1 MKMRKFTG
9 ATMKEIVAR
18 VKREMGP
25 DAMIVATRTVR
36 KGLLGTQ
43 VEVTAALDVQD
54 LSASLPASLNGGL
67 GAPLGSMGLAPAAAP
82 APVVERRPDPEALSL
97 ASELKALRDEIRPLY
112 SAVHPSDVKAEME
125 ALKNLLEQASMLRD
139 RFGMPDRQALTRLAR
154 KHRISAPSRRRIV
167 ALVGP
172 TGVGKTT
179 TVAKLAARRALLE
192 GKQVALVT
200 LDTYRVGGDEQIQR
214 FAELIECP
222 LFTVRDPSQLAETV
236 ATLAGFDYVYID
248 TAGRSWQAE
257 RDIRATMDALLAVRD
272 IEIHLA
278 LAADTRPSQV
288 DRWFDRFGGENL
300 SRLLFTKVDEAEW
313 LTELVEAP
321 ARLSCPISYLTVGQ
335 RVPEDLVQATDG
347 RLLAMACEG
356 SSAREEAA

>member
-9 ATMKEIVAR
+9 ATMKEVVAR

-25 DAMIVATRTVR
+25 DAMIIATRTVKR
-36 KGLLGTQ
+36 GLLGAQ
-43 VEVTAALDVQD
+43 VEVTAALDVDDVGEAVSLAKSGSQRPQTSAPPAEHAATSQQD
-54 LSASLPASLNGGL
+54 LS
-67 GAPLGSMGLAPAAAP
+67 PLF
-82 APVVERRPDPEALSL
+82 
-97 ASELKALRDEIRPLY
+97 SEIKALRSEIRPLY
-112 SAVHPSDVKAEME
+112 DSVHPSDVRSEVE
-125 ALKNLLEQASMLRD
+125 ALKSLLEQASMLRD
-139 RFGMPDRQALTRLAR
+139 RFGMPDRQALTRIAK
-154 KHRISAPSRRRIV
+154 KHRISAPSRRRCI

-179 TVAKLAARRALLE
+179 TVAKLAARRALLQ

-200 LDTYRVGGDEQIQR
+200 LDTYRVGGEEQIQR
-214 FAELIECP
+214 FADLIECP
-222 LFTVRDPSQLAETV
+222 LFTVRDPAQLADTV
-236 ATLAGFDYVYID
+236 AALAGFDSIYID

-257 RDIRATMDALLAVRD
+257 KDIKDTVNALLSVPD
-272 IEIHLA
+272 IEIHLT

-288 DRWFDRFGGENL
+288 DRWYDRFGDENI

-321 ARLSCPISYLTVGQ
+321 ARLSCPVSYLTTGQ

-347 RLLAMACEG
+347 RLLSMACEG
-356 SSAREEAA
+356 ARVQQEVA

>member
-9 ATMKEIVAR
+9 DTMKDVVAR

-25 DAMIVATRTVR
+25 DAMIIATRTVKR
-36 KGLLGTQ
+36 GLFGAQ
-43 VEVTAALDVQD
+43 VEVTAALDVDDVGEAISMAKGNSPSAAEHRSAPPLSPADAQD
-54 LSASLPASLNGGL
+54 LS
-67 GAPLGSMGLAPAAAP
+67 PLFT
-82 APVVERRPDPEALSL
+82 EI
-97 ASELKALRDEIRPLY
+97 KALRDEIRPLY
-112 SAVHPSDVKAEME
+112 DSVHSSDVRSEVE
-125 ALKNLLEQASMLRD
+125 ALKNLLEQASLLRD
-139 RFGMPDRQALTRLAR
+139 RFGMPDRQALSRIAK
-154 KHRISAPSRRRIV
+154 KHRIAASSRRRFV

-179 TVAKLAARRALLE
+179 TVAKLAARRALLQ

-200 LDTYRVGGDEQIQR
+200 LDTYRVGGEEQIQR
-214 FAELIECP
+214 FADLIECP
-222 LFTVRDPSQLAETV
+222 LFTVRDPAQLADTV
-236 ATLAGFDYVYID
+236 RALNGFDNIYID
-248 TAGRSWQAE
+248 TAGRSWQAQ
-257 RDIRATMDALLAVRD
+257 RDIKDTIDALLSVAD
-272 IEIHLA
+272 IEIHLT

-288 DRWFDRFGGENL
+288 DRWYDRFGGENI

-321 ARLSCPISYLTVGQ
+321 ARLGCPVSYLTTGQ

-356 SSAREEAA
+356 ARTQQEVA